1 MIFIYSRQ
9 DKTESRDEIIRE
21 KNLIAILWSLITEI
35 LFFVFFFS
43 KFFVEIFNTFGKYSN
58 EYLFYIS
65 IRIIRTSSDPT
76 DFFFFFFFILFVVI
90 ASNCNFYKTA

>member
-21 KNLIAILWSLITEI
+21 KNLIAILWSRITKI
-35 LFFVFFFS
+35 FVLFFFFQSFS
-43 KFFVEIFNTFGKYSN
+43 LKFLTLSENIPTSIYF
-58 EYLFYIS
+58 IS
-65 IRIIRTSSDPT
+65 IRIIRTNSDPT
-76 DFFFFFFFILFVVI
+76 DFFFFILFVVI